1 MLQTLTLDRR
11 LTLCLGALLAPVAAV
26 MFVGFSD
33 GAGPRSSQ
41 ASVANPPAAVSVP
54 LPPATIVAI
63 NEPSPSLTA
72 FVEHQHAAIVGLASP
87 MVQRPAPVA
96 TPMSPAIVVQPE
108 AAPALD
114 VPSLRLTGVMTSA
127 NRRYA
132 SINHNL
138 YKEGDEVQ
146 PGWSVR
152 SIDGTTRRV
161 VVEHTSG
168 ATIELFA
175 E

>member
-1 MLQTLTLDRR
+1 MSQQKSVK
-11 LTLCLGALLAPVAAV
+11 PPN
-26 MFVGFSD
+26 SD
-33 GAGPRSSQ
+33 E
-41 ASVANPPAAVSVP
+41 ANHCE
-54 LPPATIVAI
+54 LHT
-63 NEPSPSLTA
+63 
-72 FVEHQHAAIVGLASP
+72 
-87 MVQRPAPVA
+87 
-96 TPMSPAIVVQPE
+96 
-108 AAPALD
+108 
-114 VPSLRLTGVMTSA
+114 RLTGVMTSA